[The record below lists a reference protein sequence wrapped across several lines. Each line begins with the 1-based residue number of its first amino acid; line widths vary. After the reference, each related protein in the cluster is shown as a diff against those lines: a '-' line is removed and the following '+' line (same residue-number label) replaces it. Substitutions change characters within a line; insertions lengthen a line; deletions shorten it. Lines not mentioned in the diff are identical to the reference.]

1 VPVTGFLIEKDG
13 SSASADSHTVQPL
26 LDHGELLWLDLY
38 QPDADELGSMVVVFR
53 RRGWI

>member
-13 SSASADSHTVQPL
+13 SSASADSHTGQQL

-53 RRGWI
+53 RCGWI